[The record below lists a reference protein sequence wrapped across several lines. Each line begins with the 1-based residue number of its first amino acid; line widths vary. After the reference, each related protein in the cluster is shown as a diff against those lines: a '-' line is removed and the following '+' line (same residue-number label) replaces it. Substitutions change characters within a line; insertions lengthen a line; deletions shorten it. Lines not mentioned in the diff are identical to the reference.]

1 MAITVHIFTH
11 IMIVYS
17 AIGEKGCV
25 SARVIAKG
33 IRHNGSIIREGSR
46 QIDIPATV
54 SVGINMFNRMMI
66 RFSTVGEKGHAVAQI
81 MSRAVV
87 VAPEIRSST
96 QVIGSSTLVS
106 RSSGT
111 N

>member
-1 MAITVHIFTH
+1 
-11 IMIVYS
+11 MIVSS

-25 SARVIAKG
+25 YARVIAKG
-33 IRHNGSIIREGSR
+33 VRHNGSIIREGSIK
-46 QIDIPATV
+46 IDIPATV
-54 SVGINMFNRMMI
+54 SVDINMFTQMMI
-66 RFSTVGEKGHAVAQI
+66 RLCTVGEKGHAVAQI

-87 VAPEIRSST
+87 AAPEIRSST
-96 QVIGSSTLVS
+96 RAIGSSTLVS